1 MGREVSML
9 TDDKAKEVL
18 KICDDRK
25 LLIHEHDDDSRRDC
39 HLAIVDYGFRTHFLM
54 DNEGTIIF
62 HGCPEMIYTF
72 LTKEVSYE

>member
-1 MGREVSML
+1 ML

-39 HLAIVDYGFRTHFLM
+39 KIPLSHYNFKTHFLM
-54 DNEGTIIF
+54 DNEGRIIF

-72 LTKEVSYE
+72 LTNMEGNKKPA